1 MTMTL
6 TSPVFNSNGPIPER
20 FTCDVDDVSPPLN
33 WSGIP
38 DGSQSLVL
46 MMDDPDAPD
55 PKHPKMTWVHWLAY
69 NLPVDSVGL
78 EEAADRHLPAG
89 TLTGLNDWKRTVY
102 GGPCPPIGRH
112 RYFFKLYA
120 LDTRLPDL
128 NYPSETTLELAMQ
141 GHVLESCELVGMY
154 GEG

>member
-6 TSPVFNSNGPIPER
+6 TSPVFNSNGPITER

-89 TLTGLNDWKRTVY
+89 TLT
-102 GGPCPPIGRH
+102 
-112 RYFFKLYA
+112 
-120 LDTRLPDL
+120 DL
-128 NYPSETTLELAMQ
+128 NYPSETNLELAMQ
-141 GHVLESCELVGMY
+141 GHVLESCELVGVY